1 MNWSLEKYT
10 GQKSRHTC
18 PACERKRCFTLYVN
32 EDGES
37 LNPAVGRCDH
47 ESACGYHY
55 TPAQYFA
62 DHPEASDNWRQNF
75 MSASIKIPKRKPTPK
90 PLYYI
95 PIDLVT
101 RSVNPNYQSDFTR
114 FLVSILG
121 ANTATRLITEYRLGV
136 TKARDVI
143 FFQIDIHG
151 RCRTGKVMK
160 YDAATGHR
168 IKNENIGTSAKEQ
181 SPV

>member
-47 ESACGYHY
+47 EFACGYHY

-90 PLYYI
+90 PLCYI

-101 RSVNPNYQSDFTR
+101 RSVPKISK
-114 FLVSILG
+114 
-121 ANTATRLITEYRLGV
+121 RLYTLSCVNSRR
-136 TKARDVI
+136 KHRDKT
-143 FFQIDIHG
+143 DN
-151 RCRTGKVMK
+151 
-160 YDAATGHR
+160 R
-168 IKNENIGTSAKEQ
+168 IQAWSHQ
-181 SPV
+181 SPRRHLLPD